1 MEENSWWGCQ
11 QRCKQI
17 SVIPL
22 CMCSA
27 FPTEM
32 GEQTI
37 LMSFGDVIIFL
48 LMHLGIGYK
57 RKACKRL
64 RAVVWLSGTEQ
75 SGQLLG
81 GHRPST
87 LAILV
92 PLMEQEYIPVEL
104 CALFIHLH
112 VPRLV
117 WDTLS

>member
-1 MEENSWWGCQ
+1 MH
-11 QRCKQI
+11 
-17 SVIPL
+17 
-22 CMCSA
+22 SA

-32 GEQTI
+32 GEQTT
-37 LMSFGDVIIFL
+37 LTSFGDVITFL

-57 RKACKRL
+57 RKACNSL
-64 RAVVWLSGTEQ
+64 GAVIWVSGTEQ
-75 SGQLLG
+75 LGQLLG
-81 GHRPST
+81 SHQPST

-117 WDTLS
+117 WYTLS